1 MSKVVIIWG
10 QRFGSVAQA
19 LGKYEIMS
27 LILGTPPPKSN
38 NLAKMKSMCYWALY
52 IPDFGLNYLSG
63 VSIYQE
69 KLNRA
74 LVWVY
79 LIFLG

>member
-27 LILGTPPPKSN
+27 LILGPQKSN

-74 LVWVY
+74 LGWVY